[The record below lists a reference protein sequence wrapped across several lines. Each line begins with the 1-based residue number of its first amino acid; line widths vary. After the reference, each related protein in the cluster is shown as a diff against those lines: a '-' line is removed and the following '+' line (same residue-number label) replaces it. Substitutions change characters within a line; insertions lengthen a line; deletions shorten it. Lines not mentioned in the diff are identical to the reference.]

1 MVLWPQT
8 HERCPSHAFAMHD
21 VYRGLFAPV
30 ALIGLIHIIGGV
42 AVLVA
47 PQAAYVSQLSGP
59 MMVLPYPIVI
69 AVGLI
74 LVGAMAVAARL
85 LKMSERTRVVLIAP
99 QQIVLLIQLMGVG
112 LAAWNGAYPDGYIPV
127 PGNWW
132 ASFWFILG
140 DQAALVV
147 LCLSHTFEFTTLKA
161 FRFTTPA
168 QYEAQ
173 LAEKSAFAA
182 ALAEERDTLERRVRE
197 RTERLNMVNAE
208 LHHRFKNML
217 SVVSALARQSG
228 AEQTF
233 SEVFDKR
240 LRGIAATLDLLTE
253 KEWQGARIG
262 EVLTAQ
268 LAIFDDALHVQ
279 VFGPDFA
286 LKPAA
291 VQPFGM
297 ALHELATNA
306 LKHNPGGTQAISWEV
321 FNDEEGPTL
330 RFVWS
335 EIREAVDL
343 PIPDG
348 KSGSGRKLLERVVP
362 QALSGKATL
371 TATPERIT
379 WLLVAPLPAIGNV
392 IDEPSE
398 TQTLE
403 RLNATE
409 YKETH

>member
-1 MVLWPQT
+1 MT
-8 HERCPSHAFAMHD
+8 DS
-21 VYRGLFAPV
+21 YRGLFAPV

-47 PQAAYVSQLSGP
+47 PQAAYVSQLSGL
-59 MMVLPYPIVI
+59 MMLLPHPTAI

-74 LVGAMAVAARL
+74 LVGAMAVTARL
-85 LKMSERTRVVLIAP
+85 TKMAERTRAALIAP
-99 QQIVLLIQLMGVG
+99 QQIVLLIQLMGVAV
-112 LAAWNGAYPDGYIPV
+112 AAWKGAYPDGYVPV

-161 FRFTTPA
+161 FRITTPA

-173 LAEKSAFAA
+173 LAKKDAVAA
-182 ALAEERDTLERRVRE
+182 ALAEERDTLESRVRE

-217 SVVSALARQSG
+217 SVISALARQSG

-233 SEVFDKR
+233 SDVFDKR

-253 KEWQGARIG
+253 KQWQGARIG
-262 EVLTAQ
+262 ELLKAQ
-268 LAIFDDALHVQ
+268 LDIFDDSLDVE
-279 VFGPDFA
+279 VLGPDFT

-291 VQPFGM
+291 VQPLGM
-297 ALHELATNA
+297 AFHELATNA
-306 LKHNPGGTQAISWEV
+306 LKHNPRGTQAISWEV
-321 FNDEEGPTL
+321 FNDEERPSL
-330 RFVWS
+330 RFIWS
-335 EIREAVDL
+335 ETPVGAGPAAQIGA
-343 PIPDG
+343 
-348 KSGSGRKLLERVVP
+348 SGTGRKLLERVVP

-371 TATPERIT
+371 MVTPERIT
-379 WLLVAPLPAIGNV
+379 WLLVAPLTSVGSVSA
-392 IDEPSE
+392 ESH
-398 TQTLE
+398 LE
-403 RLNATE
+403 SAS
-409 YKETH
+409 

>member
-1 MVLWPQT
+1 MCNQYPDRRNSRSAAHVGGGFCETSVPRASGFYQYAANFIVASPIGWCFGPQT
-8 HERCPSHAFAMHD
+8 HERCPSLAFAMHD

-112 LAAWNGAYPDGYIPV
+112 VAAWNGAYPDGYIPV

-182 ALAEERDTLERRVRE
+182 ALTEERDTLERRVKGTH
-197 RTERLNMVNAE
+197 RTAQHGQCRAAPSLQE
-208 LHHRFKNML
+208 H
-217 SVVSALARQSG
+217 VVG
-228 AEQTF
+228 
-233 SEVFDKR
+233 R
-240 LRGIAATLDLLTE
+240 LRI
-253 KEWQGARIG
+253 GAPVRRG
-262 EVLTAQ
+262 A
-268 LAIFDDALHVQ
+268 
-279 VFGPDFA
+279 
-286 LKPAA
+286 
-291 VQPFGM
+291 
-297 ALHELATNA
+297 
-306 LKHNPGGTQAISWEV
+306 
-321 FNDEEGPTL
+321 
-330 RFVWS
+330 
-335 EIREAVDL
+335 
-343 PIPDG
+343 
-348 KSGSGRKLLERVVP
+348 
-362 QALSGKATL
+362 
-371 TATPERIT
+371 
-379 WLLVAPLPAIGNV
+379 NV
-392 IDEPSE
+392 
-398 TQTLE
+398 
-403 RLNATE
+403 
-409 YKETH
+409 